1 MPQPSD
7 LFDVKKVQENG
18 WTEEDCL
25 KMLTEAAL
33 PQKVKEVKTSGG
45 QGEQT
50 KGGAEVF
57 IPKKRAKKTKFP
69 KNYDASNPG

>member
-33 PQKVKEVKTSGG
+33 PTKVKETKTAGAF
-45 QGEQT
+45 GEQT
-50 KGGAEVF
+50 
-57 IPKKRAKKTKFP
+57 
-69 KNYDASNPG
+69 